1 MGDQLLPLYSPCV
14 VSLTSG
20 SCSLPGCAVMQPVQ
34 NSMPWYSLLQPVVQL
49 QARDTRLLRS
59 DKDGAVSDTTG
70 VDGSVAASP
79 KNEIENLAYHTL
91 ILKPLLTLYG
101 IIIHHSCGTVKP
113 LIYLHLQQL
122 ITIP

>member
-1 MGDQLLPLYSPCV
+1 
-14 VSLTSG
+14 
-20 SCSLPGCAVMQPVQ
+20 MQPVLY
-34 NSMPWYSLLQPVVQL
+34 SMPWYSLLQPVL
-49 QARDTRLLRS
+49 ELDARDALLLRS

-70 VDGSVAASP
+70 VEGSVAAGP

-91 ILKPLLTLYG
+91 ILQPLMTLFG
-101 IIIHHSCGTVKP
+101 IFIHHSCGTVQP